1 MTSTCGIFGFNW
13 NDPSLAELFLQLLRH
28 RGPDHAG
35 LYASDD
41 CTLGVQRLS
50 IIDRAGGNQP
60 IRSPDS
66 ELVIGYNG
74 EVYNHAALRGQL
86 EREGHTFRTHCDT
99 EAVLHSYEQWGQLAL
114 DRFNG
119 MFAFAILDPKSSKWF
134 LARDQFGMKPLFF
147 SLNGSKFAFSS
158 EIKPLLHCAAYEN
171 GSLGIAR
178 YRKLTPISDTV
189 RRYSTALVE
198 ETRRQLVESV
208 RIRLE
213 SEVPLGTCLSGGMDS
228 SSIVCILHN
237 LLQSLSR
244 VRTSAAA
251 DQSTFSAVY
260 RQFGR
265 DESSWVEIV
274 ARSTGVDSRKIE
286 PSSEGLIAEI
296 EDLIRAQEEPF
307 STPSVYAQWCVMRL
321 AKQTVTVVLDG
332 QGGDEVFCGYDA
344 HVWHALLDALRGF
357 RLNEVLE
364 LGWNGRTS
372 LFSLLTH
379 LFSRLKAQEL
389 ANRIFEPPLEASG
402 LEKRFFGSLNSQLD
416 DDMLWELPL
425 ILRYADRNSMAF
437 SIEARLPLLDND
449 LVSLALSISPRVRLH
464 SGVRKGLLRNAMR
477 GIVPPQILD
486 RKDKIGYDVPEIQWL
501 VERKKEISRRF
512 CGEPWTSTAL
522 LGGERLAGEFQ
533 SAIESDLTAQEALL
547 FWRLFIAGM
556 WMRVFDLRLS
566 TGD

>member
-1 MTSTCGIFGFNW
+1 M
-13 NDPSLAELFLQLLRH
+13 
-28 RGPDHAG
+28 
-35 LYASDD
+35 
-41 CTLGVQRLS
+41 
-50 IIDRAGGNQP
+50 
-60 IRSPDS
+60 
-66 ELVIGYNG
+66 IGYNG

-158 EIKPLLHCAAYEN
+158 EIKPLLQLPWVRRLARAEVVQKYVQTGIISEDRRETFFVDVARLPPGHCAAYEN